1 MNNVQSA
8 TSFEQLGLSFPK
20 TETGA
25 RNKLGQEQFLK
36 LMVAQLKHQDPTK
49 PLDNAEFLS
58 QIAQFS
64 TVTGIQEL
72 QSSFTQLAGSMQSN
86 QLLQTSTLVGRSVL
100 VESDLGTLP
109 AGGNLG
115 GAVRLSSSTPEL
127 MVTIQDA
134 RGAIVRRLEMGTQA
148 AGQVRFNWDGI
159 ADNGQNAP
167 PGVYRVKAEASVD
180 GKTVA
185 LDTLTAASV
194 ESVTLDKATQALSL
208 NLAGLGP
215 VAFSKV
221 RQIL

>member
-8 TSFEQLGLSFPK
+8 TSFEQLGLNFPK
-20 TETGA
+20 ADTGT

-86 QLLQTSTLVGRSVL
+86 QLLQTSALVGRSVL